1 MRKKRKEIQVELVD
15 LENCEENIGLNEM
28 QMERKVHLTCE
39 NFKLLDL
46 EETYWFER
54 SHETWLL
61 KGDNNTTY
69 FHRCANGRK
78 RKNTIIS
85 LEDGDQ
91 LIEGDDKLLEHA
103 TKYYSELFGPG
114 VEFNIQT
121 NPDIWT
127 EAAMVLRQ
135 IIIYSTNLFLKLKL
149 KCIISNGR

>member
-1 MRKKRKEIQVELVD
+1 LID
-15 LENCEENIGLNEM
+15 LENREEIIGLNEI
-28 QMERKVHLTCE
+28 QMERKVQLLCE
-39 NFKLLDL
+39 KFKLLDM

-91 LIEGDDKLLEHA
+91 LIEGDDKLLDTCHQI
-103 TKYYSELFGPG
+103 LF
-114 VEFNIQT
+114 
-121 NPDIWT
+121 
-127 EAAMVLRQ
+127 
-135 IIIYSTNLFLKLKL
+135 
-149 KCIISNGR
+149 